1 MRDLV
6 LSAALTR
13 EHREIDSGI
22 AAFVEKLDR
31 GSVQPELLSAALEA
45 LRRHIYLEEVF
56 LFAPIR
62 EAGLVMPIFVMLR
75 EHGELWRT
83 MDTLVDLL
91 ADGNDPRRLAD
102 TCGQLMEQL
111 HQHNS
116 KEEPIIYPHAD
127 TDLPPQTSAELT
139 RFIEAGRTPEGWVCQ
154 QAGTCPPPTAWS
166 AAAATPPA
174 SAARS
179 HRATEVSPSHRART
193 AA

>member
-1 MRDLV
+1 MPDST

-22 AAFVEKLDR
+22 VAFVEKLDR

-62 EAGLVMPIFVMLR
+62 EAGMVMPIFVMVR
-75 EHGELWRT
+75 EHGDLWRT

-91 ADGNDPRRLAD
+91 DAGNDPRRLAD

-139 RFIEAGRTPEGWVCQ
+139 QFIETGRIPDGWVCQ
-154 QAGTCPPPTAWS
+154 QA
-166 AAAATPPA
+166 
-174 SAARS
+174 
-179 HRATEVSPSHRART
+179 RA
-193 AA
+193 